1 MKYFQNK
8 VQQVVA
14 KSSKVFSKAINAEIV
29 SRCQILKPQEPV
41 SQTLFSFANKEVLRL
56 LCFFFGNLN
65 MESLETSTNN
75 LSISEKRQN
84 FLPWHDYFMAVAF
97 LSSQR

>member
-14 KSSKVFSKAINAEIV
+14 KSSKVFYKAINTEIV

-56 LCFFFGNLN
+56 L
-65 MESLETSTNN
+65 
-75 LSISEKRQN
+75 
-84 FLPWHDYFMAVAF
+84 
-97 LSSQR
+97 